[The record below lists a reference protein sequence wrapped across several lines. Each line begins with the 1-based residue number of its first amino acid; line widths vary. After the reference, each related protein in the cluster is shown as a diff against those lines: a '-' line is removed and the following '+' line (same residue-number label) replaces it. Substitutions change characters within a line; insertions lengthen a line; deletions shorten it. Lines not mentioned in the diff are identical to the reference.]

1 MLGLDMLDVGIGVV
15 FVFLLVSLI
24 ASAIAEYIENFLKKR
39 ASDLEKGIREMLRN
53 DESLTQ
59 QLYDHPL
66 IASLYEGKTHK
77 EAKEAGKLPSYIP
90 ARSFA
95 LAMMDLLLSTDD
107 KSGSAGSTPQSA
119 VVQTAVAQ
127 TADGANAEVVE
138 NAAKIETVSAEVMT
152 ELRKVAALHNPAAR
166 TVQERLSSIPADVAK
181 TLVMF
186 VDAAGGDA
194 AKVRTNIEGWFN
206 ASMDR
211 VSGWY
216 KRRNHQILVG
226 IGLVL
231 AILFNIDTIS
241 IVQSLWTNK
250 GMRDAGVAAA
260 GAFAAKDPAASTAAP
275 EQKIRDYSKSLN
287 TLKLPIGWEA
297 EVETWPKGTNIWCA
311 AVAAVPPHLIGWII
325 TAAAVSMG
333 APFWFDTLNKIM
345 VVRSTIKPHE
355 KSAEEAPKER
365 TSSVT

>member
-1 MLGLDMLDVGIGVV
+1 MLGLDMLDVAIGVV

-24 ASAIAEYIENFLKKR
+24 ASAIAEYIENLLKKR
-39 ASDLEKGIREMLRN
+39 ASDLEKGILEMLKN
-53 DESLTQ
+53 DQSLTQ
-59 QLYDHPL
+59 QLYEHPM
-66 IASLYEGKTHK
+66 IASLYEGATLR

-95 LAMMDLLLSTDD
+95 LALMDIVLSTDE
-107 KSGSAGSTPQSA
+107 KSGTAGSTPASA
-119 VVQTAVAQ
+119 VAPATGTNV
-127 TADGANAEVVE
+127 EVVE
-138 NAAKIETVSAEVMT
+138 NAAKIEGVSAEVMA
-152 ELRKVAALHNPAAR
+152 ELRKVAAQRNPDRR
-166 TVQERLSSIPADVAK
+166 TVQERLASLPADVAK
-181 TLVMF
+181 TLVTL

-194 AKVRTNIEGWFN
+194 AKVRANLEGWFN

-260 GAFAAKDPAASTAAP
+260 GAFAAKDPATSTAAP
-275 EQKIRDYSKSLN
+275 EQKISDYSKSLN

-297 EVETWPKGTNIWCA
+297 EVETWPKGTNVMYA
-311 AVAAVPPHLIGWII
+311 AMAAIPPHLIGWII

-345 VVRSTIKPHE
+345 VVRSTVKPHE
-355 KSAEEAPKER
+355 KSAEEAPKDR
-365 TSSVT
+365 TAAT

>member
-1 MLGLDMLDVGIGVV
+1 
-15 FVFLLVSLI
+15 
-24 ASAIAEYIENFLKKR
+24 
-39 ASDLEKGIREMLRN
+39 
-53 DESLTQ
+53 
-59 QLYDHPL
+59 
-66 IASLYEGKTHK
+66 
-77 EAKEAGKLPSYIP
+77 
-90 ARSFA
+90 
-95 LAMMDLLLSTDD
+95 
-107 KSGSAGSTPQSA
+107 
-119 VVQTAVAQ
+119 
-127 TADGANAEVVE
+127 
-138 NAAKIETVSAEVMT
+138 
-152 ELRKVAALHNPAAR
+152 
-166 TVQERLSSIPADVAK
+166 
-181 TLVMF
+181 
-186 VDAAGGDA
+186 
-194 AKVRTNIEGWFN
+194 VRTNIEGWFN

-260 GAFAAKDPAASTAAP
+260 GAFAAKDPATSTVAP

-297 EVETWPKGTNIWCA
+297 EVETWPKGTNIMYAMMA
-311 AVAAVPPHLIGWII
+311 AIPPHLIGWII

-365 TSSVT
+365 TSAVT